1 MYNSSG
7 SSQEILLDKYTV
19 HERIGAGGMAEVFR
33 GHHEKLGRDVA
44 IKVMHTS
51 LAGDA
56 QFTAR
61 FEREARL
68 AASLRHRNIV
78 QVYDF
83 DKQGDRL
90 FLVMEYIN
98 GGTLKQRL
106 EDIKST
112 GGCLPLTEIS
122 RTMQQVANALDYA
135 HSQGMLHRDLKPANI
150 LLDQAGDAYITDFG
164 IARLLESEEITR
176 SGSILGTPDYMS
188 PEQCEGKPLTF
199 ASDLY
204 SLGIILFELLTGET
218 PFDADSP
225 LAILQKHI
233 HEPVPPLSQYRKD
246 LPTGLDSV
254 LQKALSKDPEKRF
267 SSAAGLMEAF
277 THGTGSSTLSAHTLT
292 PAGSFTPVNH
302 SNSTRGRWA
311 LAILLII
318 LALSAGGYWLWKI
331 RQTGTATVS
340 RCSTIESCVR
350 NAQVLATADRPILA
364 VEAYRN
370 AVSLVPENEQ
380 TLNAKLPCDLGDAY
394 TRINKKTEAR
404 IAYRECILWTH
415 DNPELTGLRQY
426 AQQKLKELK

>member
-19 HERIGAGGMAEVFR
+19 HERIGTGGMAEVFR

-98 GGTLKQRL
+98 GGTIKQRL

-122 RTMQQVANALDYA
+122 RIMQQVANALDYA

-150 LLDQAGDAYITDFG
+150 LLDKAGDAYITDFG

-277 THGTGSSTLSAHTLT
+277 THETGSSILSAHTLP
-292 PAGSFTPVNH
+292 PAGPITPVNH
-302 SNSTRGRWA
+302 ATGTRGRWA

-318 LALSAGGYWLWKI
+318 LALSTGGYWLWKI
-331 RQTGTATVS
+331 RQTAATTAA
-340 RCSTIESCVR
+340 RCTTIESCVR
-350 NAQVLATADRPILA
+350 NAQVLATADRPVLA

-380 TLNAKLPCDLGDAY
+380 TLNAKLPCDLGDVY

-404 IAYRECILWTH
+404 IAYRECIVWTR

-426 AQQKLKELK
+426 AQQKIKELK

>member
-19 HERIGAGGMAEVFR
+19 HERIGSGGMAEVFR

-44 IKVMHTS
+44 IKVMHTN
-51 LAGDA
+51 LAADT

-68 AASLRHRNIV
+68 AASLRHPNIV
-78 QVYDF
+78 QVFDF

-90 FLVMEYIN
+90 FLVMEFIN

-106 EDIKST
+106 EDAKST
-112 GGCLPLTEIS
+112 GGCIPLTEIK
-122 RTMQQVANALDYA
+122 RIMLQVANALDYA

-164 IARLLESEEITR
+164 IARLLDSEEITR

-233 HEPVPPLSQYRKD
+233 NEPVPPLSKYRKD
-246 LPTGLDSV
+246 LPPGFDAV
-254 LQKALSKDPEKRF
+254 LRNVLSKEPEKRY
-267 SSAAGLMEAF
+267 SSAAELMNAFSLVISLPVNSGLVID
-277 THGTGSSTLSAHTLT
+277 TQK
-292 PAGSFTPVNH
+292 PPTPVNRVQ
-302 SNSTRGRWA
+302 NLSTGWIIA
-311 LAILLII
+311 VILSI
-318 LALSAGGYWLWKI
+318 LALSAGGYWLWRIK
-331 RQTGTATVS
+331 QTATAS
-340 RCSTIESCVR
+340 AARCLTIESCAR
-350 NAQVLATADRPILA
+350 NAQLLATADRPVLA

-370 AVSLVPENEQ
+370 AVLLVPENEQ
-380 TLNAKLPCDLGDAY
+380 ALNATLPCDLGDAY
-394 TRINKKTEAR
+394 SRINKKVEAR
-404 IAYRECILWTH
+404 LAYRECVDWTR
-415 DNPELTGLRQY
+415 DYPELAGLRQY
-426 AQQKLKELK
+426 AQQRIKDLK

>member
-1 MYNSSG
+1 MNNTSG
-7 SSQEILLDKYTV
+7 TSQEILLDKYTV
-19 HERIGAGGMAEVFR
+19 HERIGTGGMAEVFR

-90 FLVMEYIN
+90 FLVMEFIN

-106 EDIKST
+106 EDVKST
-112 GGCLPLTEIS
+112 GGCIPLTEVS
-122 RTMQQVANALDYA
+122 RIMQQVASALDYA

-164 IARLLESEEITR
+164 IARLLDSEEITR

-204 SLGIILFELLTGET
+204 SFGVILFELLTGET

-233 HEPVPPLSQYRKD
+233 HEPVPSFSLFRND
-246 LPTGLDSV
+246 LPPGLDSV
-254 LQKALSKDPEKRF
+254 FQKALSKDPENRF
-267 SSAAGLMEAF
+267 TTAAGIMDAF
-277 THGTGSSTLSAHTLT
+277 SRETNT
-292 PAGSFTPVNH
+292 FTPTA
-302 SNSTRGRWA
+302 STRPPAVPTNPKKQPQGLRGSHI
-311 LAILLII
+311 LVLIVILLV
-318 LALSAGGYWLWKI
+318 LAAGGYWLWKL
-331 RQTGTATVS
+331 RQTSAASVT
-340 RCSTIESCVR
+340 RCLTIETCTR
-350 NAQVLATADRPILA
+350 NAHVLATADRPVLA
-364 VEAYRN
+364 VESYRN
-370 AVSLVPENEQ
+370 AISLVPESGQ
-380 TLNAKLPCDLGDAY
+380 MVNAKLPCDLGDAY
-394 TRINKKTEAR
+394 IRLNKRAEAR
-404 IAYRECILWTH
+404 IAYRECVAWTH
-415 DNPELTGLRQY
+415 NNADLAKLREY
-426 AQQKLKELK
+426 AQQRIKELK

>member
-1 MYNSSG
+1 MDNSSG
-7 SSQEILLDKYTV
+7 IPQETLLDKYTV
-19 HERIGAGGMAEVFR
+19 HERIGTGGMAEVFR

-44 IKVMHTS
+44 IKVMRTS
-51 LAGDA
+51 LSGDA

-122 RTMQQVANALDYA
+122 RIMQPVASALDYA

-164 IARLLESEEITR
+164 IARLLDSEEITR

-188 PEQCEGKPLTF
+188 PEQCEGKPLTLS
-199 ASDLY
+199 SDLY
-204 SLGIILFELLTGET
+204 SLGIILYELLTGET

-246 LPTGLDSV
+246 LPHGFDAV
-254 LQKALSKDPEKRF
+254 LQNALSKEPEKRY
-267 SSAAGLMEAF
+267 SSAAELMNAFSHVTGLPVNSGPV
-277 THGTGSSTLSAHTLT
+277 TSAQK
-292 PAGSFTPVNH
+292 PPTPVNRAQKF
-302 SNSTRGRWA
+302 NAGWIIA
-311 LAILLII
+311 VIVIFLI
-318 LALSAGGYWLWKI
+318 LSAGGYWVWKI
-331 RQTGTATVS
+331 RQTATATTA
-340 RCSTIESCVR
+340 RCTTVESCIR
-350 NAQVLATADRPILA
+350 NARLLATADRPILA
-364 VEAYRN
+364 IEAYRN
-370 AVSLVPENEQ
+370 AISLVPESGQ
-380 TLNAKLPCDLGDAY
+380 VVNAKLPCDLGDAY
-394 TRINKKTEAR
+394 VRLNKKYEAK
-404 IAYRECILWTH
+404 IAYRECITWTH
-415 DNPELTGLRQY
+415 DTVELAGLRQY
-426 AQQKLKELK
+426 AQQRIKELK